1 MVVYGHYIVII
12 LVVVVVSSSD
22 GCSSFGICWGVGG

>member
-1 MVVYGHYIVII
+1 MVVYGYYIVII